1 MLLVIIILKEI
12 KICNGSS
19 SVFTPGALSL
29 VHGLRAGA
37 GE

>member
-1 MLLVIIILKEI
+1 MLLVIIILKET

-19 SVFTPGALSL
+19 SVFTPAVLSL